1 MSLLEEVTLLAAVG
15 TGLAALLAGAL
26 ALVVTRHPTAALG
39 VLLDLLLAAG
49 LLRLA
54 GDPSWGAVAT
64 TAAIVIL
71 RRLIGAGVRIGAR
84 GWSGSAAH
92 SRPASSGAGS

>member
-1 MSLLEEVTLLAAVG
+1 MSLLEELTRLAALG

-26 ALVVTRHPTAALG
+26 ALAVTRHPMAALG

-54 GDPSWGAVAT
+54 GAPSWGAVAT
-64 TAAIVIL
+64 AAAIVGL
-71 RRLIGAGVRIGAR
+71 RRLIGAGLHAGAR
-84 GWSGSAAH
+84 GWSGGTAH
-92 SRPASSGAGS
+92 PRPARSGAGS